1 MRQARVELPGGGLAA
16 VVRVHYFTSGAR
28 RDVQQ
33 ALLDGEIDG
42 VDGYVLD
49 LRNNPGA
56 VPHPAPRRSGQL
68 SSIDS
73 RTCFRCVTPPGA
85 SGADFL

>member
-1 MRQARVELPGGGLAA
+1 MGLPGGGEAA

-28 RDVQQ
+28 RAVQQ
-33 ALLDGEIDG
+33 ALLEGEIDG

-56 VPHPAPRRSGQL
+56 WPRPML
-68 SSIDS
+68 
-73 RTCFRCVTPPGA
+73 RCPR
-85 SGADFL
+85 